1 MLSLNTLKK
10 FDVVT
15 FDDGEKVVVLSRLD
29 RNNRK
34 FVYVNEILPDESNI
48 TDVYKVMEIHLEDD
62 TLEEATD
69 VELLHEL
76 LPLFYNQLE
85 E

>member
-10 FDVVT
+10 FNVVT

-34 FVYVNEILPDESNI
+34 FVYVNEILPDESDV

-62 TLEEATD
+62 TLEEVTD

>member
-1 MLSLNTLKK
+1 MKNQESSYKSRPFYLGISVILL
-10 FDVVT
+10 VLLIGSVMVAVT
-15 FDDGEKVVVLSRLD
+15 MGSAQISV
-29 RNNRK
+29 
-34 FVYVNEILPDESNI
+34 

-62 TLEEATD
+62 TLEEVTD

>member
-10 FDVVT
+10 FNVVT

-29 RNNRK
+29 NNRK
-34 FVYVNEILPDESNI
+34 FVYVNEILPDESDV

-62 TLEEATD
+62 TLEEVTD

>member
-10 FDVVT
+10 FNVVT

-62 TLEEATD
+62 TLEEVTD

-85 E
+85 

>member
-10 FDVVT
+10 FNVVT

-62 TLEEATD
+62 TLEEVTD